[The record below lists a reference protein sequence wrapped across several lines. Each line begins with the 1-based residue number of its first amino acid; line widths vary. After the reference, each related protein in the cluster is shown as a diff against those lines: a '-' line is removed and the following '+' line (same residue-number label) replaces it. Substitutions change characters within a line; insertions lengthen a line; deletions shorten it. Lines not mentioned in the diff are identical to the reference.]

1 MLMQSSARICH
12 PDFRRNV
19 LIIHGITGDLSG
31 VSRFQSVPLVGSKFN
46 DQYPLKNDIM
56 IRAAK
61 GLPVERTPI
70 WVFRQAGRHL
80 PEYME
85 YKKVRGKNFLQ
96 LLDDPDDVAGMT
108 RIFKFFAI
116 V

>member
-1 MLMQSSARICH
+1 MLSIALGEMLCADILCL
-12 PDFRRNV
+12 NV
-19 LIIHGITGDLSG
+19 PITHCFVGDLSG
-31 VSRFQSVPLVGSKFN
+31 VSRLQSVQLVNSKFN
-46 DQYPLKNDIM
+46 EQYPLKNDVM

-85 YKKVRGKNFLQ
+85 YKKVKDKNFLQ
-96 LLDDPDDVAGMT
+96 LLDDPSDVAGLS
-108 RIFKFFAI
+108 RK
-116 V
+116 